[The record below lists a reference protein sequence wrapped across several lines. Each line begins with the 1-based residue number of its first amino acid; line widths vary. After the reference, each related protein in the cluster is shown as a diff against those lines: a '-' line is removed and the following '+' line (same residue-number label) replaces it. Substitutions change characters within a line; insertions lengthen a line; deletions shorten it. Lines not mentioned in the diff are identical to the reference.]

1 MRHSYDLVAS
11 ESKYAFCLLKISWNE
26 FIQVSLWDV
35 RFVLRFAAGF

>member
-1 MRHSYDLVAS
+1 
-11 ESKYAFCLLKISWNE
+11 LLKIPWNE